1 MTQYLK
7 HVRSSLRAASI
18 ALSIFAVGACSADS
32 ILEVTDPDIINP
44 DDVSTAPGANAVRI
58 GALARLNSATSG
70 AESLFLYGGL
80 LADEWRSGDT
90 FAQRDETDQRSIDF
104 SNGNINTAFRNVQRA
119 RLSAQQAE
127 SLLEQ
132 FAPQAPAWQRAEMYL
147 VQAYTENLM
156 TEHFCSGLPFS
167 SIIDGVETYGEQ
179 QTTEQSYARALA
191 HADSGLALITGTTA
205 NDLRVQNALRVTR
218 ARILVNTGRFADAA
232 AAVAGVSTG
241 FVYEMQHSQ
250 TTNDNAIWALNNSG
264 RRYTVG
270 NGDGGNGLNFVAAA
284 DPRLPTC
291 VGGSELC
298 RSNGVTQARVFD
310 TQSTLP
316 LNVQLIW
323 PTRESS
329 VAILSG
335 IAARLIEAEAQLQAG
350 NAGQALAT
358 LNALRTTEVGLAP
371 LSDAGSP
378 AAQLDQLFRERA
390 FWLFS
395 TGYRLGDLRRL
406 VRQYGRNAENVFP
419 TGTFNKGGVYGND
432 VNIPITQAEENNP
445 NVPAGQTCLNRDA

>member
-1 MTQYLK
+1 MTQYLT

-18 ALSIFAVGACSADS
+18 ALSILAVGACSADS

-44 DDVSTAPGANAVRI
+44 TDVSTAPGANAVRI

-127 SLLEQ
+127 SLLDQ
-132 FAPQAPAWQRAEMYL
+132 FAPQAPGWQRAEMYL
-147 VQAYTENLM
+147 IQAYTENLM

-205 NDLRVQNALRVTR
+205 NDLRVQNALKVTR
-218 ARILVNTGRFADAA
+218 ARILVNTNRFSDAA
-232 AAVAGVSTG
+232 AAVAGVPTG
-241 FVYEMQHSQ
+241 FVYEMEHSQ

-270 NGDGGNGLNFVAAA
+270 NNDGGNGLNFVAAA

-291 VGGSELC
+291 VGGSVLC
-298 RSNGVTQARVFD
+298 RNNGVTQARVFD

-329 VAILSG
+329 VAILNG

-350 NAGQALAT
+350 NAGPALAT
-358 LNALRTTEVGLAP
+358 LNALRTTVVGLAP
-371 LSDAGSP
+371 LPDAGSP
-378 AAQLDQLFRERA
+378 AARIDQLFRERA

-406 VRQYGRNAENVFP
+406 VRQYGRTAENVFP

-432 VNIPITQAEENNP
+432 VTIPITQAEENNP